1 MNDNNFK
8 EFCEGFDEVLGLIFK
23 VVGIIA
29 VIIVASII
37 IGHQLN
43 KDKEVKDT
51 TFNVVDIKRD
61 SIKVE
66 INHLDSIKDA
76 KIIEVETLDNDSTIK
91 LFYKL
96 IK

>member
-1 MNDNNFK
+1 MSDNNFK

-29 VIIVASII
+29 IIVVASMI

-43 KDKEVKDT
+43 QSKEVKDT
-51 TFNVVDIKRD
+51 TFDVVDVKRD
-61 SIKVE
+61 SIKLE

-76 KIIEVETLDNDSTIK
+76 KIIEVETLDNDSTVK
-91 LFYKL
+91 LFYQL

>member
-1 MNDNNFK
+1 MSDNNFK
-8 EFCEGFDEVLGLIFK
+8 EFCEGFDEVLKLIFK

-29 VIIVASII
+29 IVVVASMI

-43 KDKEVKDT
+43 QGKEVKDT
-51 TFNVVDIKRD
+51 TFDVVNIKRD
-61 SIKVE
+61 SIKLE

-76 KIIEVETLDNDSTIK
+76 KIIEVETLDDDSTIK
-91 LFYKL
+91 LFYQL

>member
-8 EFCEGFDEVLGLIFK
+8 EFCDGFDEVLGLIFK

-29 VIIVASII
+29 IIVVASII
-37 IGHQLN
+37 IGHQFN
-43 KDKEVKDT
+43 QGKEVKDI
-51 TFNVVDIKRD
+51 TFDVVDVKRD
-61 SIKVE
+61 SIKLE

-76 KIIEVETLDNDSTIK
+76 KIIEVETLDNDSTVK
-91 LFYKL
+91 LFYQL